1 MVGGRTITFNT
12 VNLNTFQ
19 IQPEALCLI
28 PEPMARQY
36 NAIPL
41 IISNHTLQVALAD
54 PRDII
59 ALEALTARAGMPVQP
74 VMADTEEIRQA
85 IDRNYQAYDEIEK
98 QFRNIAQADREESSQ
113 SEVVTGTPVV
123 RALDLLIEEAIKNR
137 ASDIHIEPQE
147 THLKVRYRIDGV
159 LHEVLSLPLTIKRS
173 LISRLK
179 ILGGMNIAEHRPQD
193 GQFTF
198 KAKNRDV
205 DIRVATIFTTYGEMA
220 VLRILNKSFTALDIN
235 EVGFS
240 AAGLEKYRTALKSPY
255 GMILASGPTGSG
267 KTTTLYASLN
277 HINCKER
284 NIITIEDPV
293 EYRLKDINQIQ
304 VNPKAGLTFAS
315 GLRAVMRHDPD
326 VILVGE
332 IRDAET
338 ATVAVQAA
346 LTGHLVLSSVHAND
360 AISVLF
366 RLIDLGVEP
375 YLVASSLTCVVVQ
388 RLVRRICS
396 HCQRLTVAPFEEQRA
411 YTKEMGEERT
421 EFLYGVG
428 CNTCGNTGYIG
439 RTAVFEILLLSDEIR
454 SLLLNNATASRI
466 REQAHQEGMVSMW
479 HDGMHKIKQGITTP
493 SEVIRNTFSLG

>member
-1 MVGGRTITFNT
+1 
-12 VNLNTFQ
+12 
-19 IQPEALCLI
+19 
-28 PEPMARQY
+28 
-36 NAIPL
+36 
-41 IISNHTLQVALAD
+41 
-54 PRDII
+54 
-59 ALEALTARAGMPVQP
+59 
-74 VMADTEEIRQA
+74 
-85 IDRNYQAYDEIEK
+85 
-98 QFRNIAQADREESSQ
+98 
-113 SEVVTGTPVV
+113 
-123 RALDLLIEEAIKNR
+123 
-137 ASDIHIEPQE
+137 
-147 THLKVRYRIDGV
+147 VRYRIDGV
-159 LHEVLSLPLTIKRS
+159 LHEVLNLPLTTKGP

-198 KAKNRDV
+198 KVKNRDV

-220 VLRILNKSFTALDIN
+220 VLRILNKSFTTLDLS

-240 AAGLEKYRTALKSPY
+240 PIGLEKFQAALKSPY

-267 KTTTLYASLN
+267 KTTTLYASLS

-315 GLRAVMRHDPD
+315 GLRSIMRHDPD

-360 AISVLF
+360 AVSVLF

-388 RLVRRICS
+388 RLVRRICP
-396 HCQRLTVAPFEEQRA
+396 HCQRLVAASFEEQRA
-411 YTKEMGEERT
+411 YAKEMNQEKT
-421 EFLYGVG
+421 EFLYGAG
-428 CNTCGNTGYIG
+428 CNTCGNTGYAG

-454 SLLLNNATASRI
+454 SLLLNNATASQI
-466 REQAHQEGMVSMW
+466 REQARQEGMVSMW
-479 HDGMHKIKQGITTP
+479 QDGMHKVKQGITTP
-493 SEVIRNTFSLG
+493 SEVIRNIFYLG